1 MKNAALKRVESDARI
16 SYPEREQYR
25 RSQFAAAVVNEE
37 LRTKN
42 LLSPMRHFKR
52 DGSTI
57 HVKSYAFAVR
67 IVKMFLHF
75 TDNDWKLQA
84 IYKQVLRSGTSISA
98 NVHES
103 EFAQSPSDFI
113 SKLHIA
119 LKEANETMN
128 WLNLLHDTSI
138 LGDKEFES
146 MSQDCSEL
154 IALLV
159 SSIKTVKKNNKIIN
173 TND

>member
-1 MKNAALKRVESDARI
+1 MIHYN
-16 SYPEREQYR
+16 REGGP
-25 RSQFAAAVVNEE
+25 
-37 LRTKN
+37 LHT
-42 LLSPMRHFKR
+42 
-52 DGSTI
+52 
-57 HVKSYAFAVR
+57 KSYAFAVR

-75 TDNDWKLQA
+75 TNNDWKLQV

-103 EFAQSPSDFI
+103 EFAQSPSDFA

-128 WLNLLHDTSI
+128 WLNLLHDTEYLS
-138 LGDKEFES
+138 DKEFES
-146 MSQDCSEL
+146 MSNDCNEV

-159 SSIKTVKKNNKIIN
+159 SSIKTTKKNNQLN
-173 TND
+173 H

>member
-1 MKNAALKRVESDARI
+1 MLRQSECRMEFTPIMPSVSSIDNR
-16 SYPEREQYR
+16 
-25 RSQFAAAVVNEE
+25 QFATAMTINY
-37 LRTKN
+37 
-42 LLSPMRHFKR
+42 KR
-52 DGSTI
+52 DGSVL

-67 IVKMFLHF
+67 ITKMFLHF
-75 TDNDWKLQA
+75 TENDWKLQV

-103 EFAQSPSDFI
+103 EFAHSPSDFT

-128 WLNLLHDTSI
+128 WLNLLHDVDHLS
-138 LGDKEFES
+138 DQAFES
-146 MSQDCSEL
+146 MAADCNEL

-159 SSIKTVKKNNKIIN
+159 SSIKTIKNNNK
-173 TND
+173 